1 MPKRILKG
9 LCLWRGNTE
18 HSKIRNAE
26 FGIATNSGERRQIL
40 PADFTFK
47 FFIQKGKTMGKSVR
61 CISQDGTLTIMAVD
75 STDIVNKAQEIHG
88 TSAVC
93 SAALGRLLTAASLMG
108 CALKG
113 EKDTVT
119 LRMNGGGPAGTVL
132 AVSDSLGNVRGYVQE
147 NIVEIPLNKKGKL
160 DVAGAVGK
168 DGFLTVIM
176 DLGMKEPYVGQ
187 TPIVSGEIAED
198 VTAYYSISQQTP
210 SVCALGV
217 LVNPDLTIKAA
228 GGFIIQLLPMA
239 MDDTIDLVEK
249 SIENLEP
256 ISGLIDRGMTPEEIC
271 RHVLKYFDLDIL
283 DSSEPE
289 YKCYCSKERV
299 EAALISTG
307 RDELLE
313 MANDGDAEVCCQ
325 FCDKKYVFTPSD
337 LKKLAKN

>member
-1 MPKRILKG
+1 
-9 LCLWRGNTE
+9 
-18 HSKIRNAE
+18 
-26 FGIATNSGERRQIL
+26 
-40 PADFTFK
+40 
-47 FFIQKGKTMGKSVR
+47 MGKSVR
-61 CISQDGTLTIMAVD
+61 CISQDGTLTIMTVD

-113 EKDTVT
+113 EKDSVT
-119 LRMNGGGPAGTVL
+119 LRMNGGGPAGSVL
-132 AVSDSLGNVRGYVQE
+132 AVSDSQGNVRGYVQE
-147 NIVEIPLNKKGKL
+147 SIVEIPLNKKGKL
-160 DVAGAVGK
+160 DVAGAIGK

-198 VTAYYSISQQTP
+198 ITAYYSISQQTP

-217 LVNPDLTIKAA
+217 LVNPDLSIKAA
-228 GGFIIQLLPMA
+228 GGFIIQLLPTA

-256 ISGLIDRGMTPEEIC
+256 ISTLIDRGMTPEDIC
-271 RHVLKYFDLDIL
+271 RHALKYFDLDIL

-299 EAALISTG
+299 ESALISTG
-307 RDELLE
+307 RDELLA
-313 MANDGDAEVCCQ
+313 MAEEGDAEVCCQ
-325 FCDKKYVFTPSD
+325 FCDKKYTFTPAD